1 MPHGPRTPG
10 QPLTND
16 DEGHGNGIGQ
26 QVTAD
31 GLLVLAVAL
40 AEEADQ
46 WVQLVLTQA
55 LRAQDMRSA
64 CSQDPS
70 FLPLPCSRLDPA
82 LLAPS
87 GPGFCYRSDL
97 PPSHLPKKTVKWE
110 NERVGGIRV
119 KPGGG
124 MAGRVPGYTRESLG
138 MKCKHPQE
146 GAAPCRIRSPA
157 PFLQSGCPV
166 ASRPLWHHLGTPAP
180 GPPGCSPAPL
190 PQPHL
195 EDFGSRD
202 EAGQGRGEGGPEDAG
217 CDQGCEAGHHAHS
230 LQGHR
235 FRAGVVGGRAQN
247 PHLGHPRRLFSQ
259 GLGPDSSI

>member
-46 WVQLVLTQA
+46 RVQLVLTQA

-64 CSQDPS
+64 CSQDLS

-97 PPSHLPKKTVKWE
+97 PPSHLPKKTVNWE

-138 MKCKHPQE
+138 VKCKHPQE
-146 GAAPCRIRSPA
+146 GAAPCRIRLASPFSTVRVPCRLPA
-157 PFLQSGCPV
+157 SV
-166 ASRPLWHHLGTPAP
+166 ASPGDPCTWASWVLTSPPSTASPGRLW
-180 GPPGCSPAPL
+180 
-190 PQPHL
+190 
-195 EDFGSRD
+195 R
-202 EAGQGRGEGGPEDAG
+202 
-217 CDQGCEAGHHAHS
+217 
-230 LQGHR
+230 
-235 FRAGVVGGRAQN
+235 
-247 PHLGHPRRLFSQ
+247 PRRGRPGQRRGWPRRCRL
-259 GLGPDSSI
+259 